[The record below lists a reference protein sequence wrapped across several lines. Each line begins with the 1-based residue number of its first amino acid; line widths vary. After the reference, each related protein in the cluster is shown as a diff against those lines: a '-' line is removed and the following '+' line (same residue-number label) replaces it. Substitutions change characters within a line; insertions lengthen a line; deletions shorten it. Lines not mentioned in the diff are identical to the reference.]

1 MLVEDAALS
10 SSAAL
15 RTDEVVLD
23 DEKTAREY
31 KLDSAEGCILG
42 LCFVDTSVVSPS
54 PVFFAPFIL
63 YVPAS
68 RPPKL
73 SCPHPAPNCLQKSN
87 LKPRRQLLIQQ
98 NLPTDCAQLIARMC
112 CVQEAGWERVNI
124 YDHKDHQVLQSE
136 KS

>member
-1 MLVEDAALS
+1 MSQIKEIKLVLVEDAAQS

-54 PVFFAPFIL
+54 PVFFAPLIL

-68 RPPKL
+68 RLLVHTRLPMDCK
-73 SCPHPAPNCLQKSN
+73 NQTSN
-87 LKPRRQLLIQQ
+87 L
-98 NLPTDCAQLIARMC
+98 A
-112 CVQEAGWERVNI
+112 AG
-124 YDHKDHQVLQSE
+124 S
-136 KS
+136 